1 MWAEAFKTC
10 TKRVCVR
17 IAGPAEMALK
27 YPANKDPF
35 LEDND
40 DDFSFASQGRS
51 SRSQQSK
58 GQNYSPWEEPQDEYS
73 RPKSQAE
80 LFQEQKQLAMNRQL
94 DSTQRI
100 MGSIYDSE
108 RVGIAT
114 AEVKL
119 EKYTCEIRGRLLSVC
134 VWVRCMCVNKGKSV
148 RVASQADKK
157 DSQGQGRKLGRC
169 FCLANLPFVTMTHSH
184 RHGVNS
190 YY

>member
-1 MWAEAFKTC
+1 MTSHPIRRRWELKQ
-10 TKRVCVR
+10 K
-17 IAGPAEMALK
+17 AEMALK

-119 EKYTCEIRGRLLSVC
+119 EKYTCEKRGRLLSVC
-134 VWVRCMCVNKGKSV
+134 LWVRCMCVNKVGEWLRRLIRKIA
-148 RVASQADKK
+148 RVES
-157 DSQGQGRKLGRC
+157 
-169 FCLANLPFVTMTHSH
+169 
-184 RHGVNS
+184 
-190 YY
+190 